1 MGNGND
7 AQLRTGLETLATQIE
22 LDNIYVFRTRVNKR
36 PFVTVLYG
44 SYPNRV
50 EAIRAMQNLP
60 MALQANRP
68 QLRTIG
74 GILEETKQLQQ
85 VIVAD

>member
-1 MGNGND
+1 
-7 AQLRTGLETLATQIE
+7 
-22 LDNIYVFRTRVNKR
+22 
-36 PFVTVLYG
+36 VLYG
-44 SYPNRV
+44 SYPNRE
-50 EAIRAMQNLP
+50 EALRAMQKLP
-60 MALQANRP
+60 MDLRANRP